1 MHSGYYVLNYK
12 PLMEAH
18 FLKLFSS
25 EVYWIIFVYCLAK
38 VWGKYFPLLETIM
51 PNLNYIYAYFE
62 NVIMINPQRK
72 RIVGHGVKLKVI
84 AAVRCNMIQYE

>member
-1 MHSGYYVLNYK
+1 
-12 PLMEAH
+12 
-18 FLKLFSS
+18 
-25 EVYWIIFVYCLAK
+25 
-38 VWGKYFPLLETIM
+38 M

-62 NVIMINPQRK
+62 NVTMINPQRK